1 MVEHNLVGDHVSEQS
16 DKIEDK
22 ASGMVS
28 DQAVMALSSPHEGCR
43 DASRPPA
50 IVGLMRNSLSEAPI
64 LIVSFMVSTIGILSE
79 SDARHGVPAPLRCT
93 PVLLFSCQKDLRG
106 TEYQRHYAR
115 TPVLMSKDPA
125 RHGVPAPLR
134 CTPVLL
140 FSCQKDLRGTE
151 CLRYYVRAI
160 IFVFFV
166 TKIGVASLIIKRQ

>member
-1 MVEHNLVGDHVSEQS
+1 MVGDHVSVQS

-22 ASGMVS
+22 ASGMVP

-43 DASRPPA
+43 DASRPPS

-79 SDARHGVPAPLRCT
+79 SDARHGV
-93 PVLLFSCQKDLRG
+93 S
-106 TEYQRHYAR
+106 
-115 TPVLMSKDPA
+115 
-125 RHGVPAPLR
+125 APLR

-151 CLRYYVRAI
+151 CLRHYARAI

-166 TKIGVASLIIKRQ
+166 TKIGVAGLIIKRQ

>member
-1 MVEHNLVGDHVSEQS
+1 MVEHNLVGDHVSVQS

-22 ASGMVS
+22 ASGMVP

-43 DASRPPA
+43 DASRPPS

-79 SDARHGVPAPLRCT
+79 SDARHGV
-93 PVLLFSCQKDLRG
+93 S
-106 TEYQRHYAR
+106 
-115 TPVLMSKDPA
+115 
-125 RHGVPAPLR
+125 APLR

-166 TKIGVASLIIKRQ
+166 TKIGVAGLIIKRQ